1 MSVVDE
7 VKDRLDIVEVIQ
19 SYVPLKKAGRNYKG
33 LCPFH
38 AEKTPSFVVF
48 PDSGTWHCFGACATG
63 GDVFTFVMKRE
74 NLDFSEAL
82 AILARRAGVELAP
95 RSPQAAEADQRQD
108 LLREINQATALYYHH
123 LLLNSAEAARA
134 LSYLQGRG
142 FDHDTLERFQVGYAP
157 DRWDGLLRY
166 LTGKGYA
173 VADLAEAGVIS
184 ERDDR
189 SGYHDRF
196 RRRIIFPIRDQQG
209 RTIGFGGRIL
219 DEGVPKYLNSPQTPL
234 FDKSSVLY
242 GLDLA
247 RQGIRASGVAV
258 IVEGYTDVLMAHQH
272 GLNNVVAQMGT
283 ALTESQLKLLKRYTS
298 RFVLALDPDAAG
310 DLATLRGLDVARQV
324 MDRDVVPVR
333 TANELL
339 RFGDRLAADIQI
351 MALPPGRDPDEVI
364 RDDPAEWARL
374 VAQAQPIMDYYFQAL
389 TAGLN
394 LITAEG
400 KREAVRRLDPLL
412 AELGDWTLRMHYVQQ
427 LARMI
432 KVDDRVLWE
441 QIRRGAADQK
451 SQPRPAQ
458 PQAPAKKAGKAVV
471 GVDEYCLASLLAYPY
486 LFNRVDEVLQAS
498 NEAGVQAEDL
508 DQAQDRTIFAAWRRW
523 LGDLPGAGQA
533 QGGGAPNARAGFYE
547 TLDEQLQ
554 DRVSYLLETLA
565 KQPQAPDELM
575 RDKVIGVVLRLRLQN
590 LRRKNEELR
599 FLQQDAQASGDR
611 QAAMAFGGL
620 IREMT
625 VRIGR
630 LEKVVDE
637 RTMMGRR
644 RREDAA
650 VRVTTP
656 DE

>member
-1 MSVVDE
+1 
-7 VKDRLDIVEVIQ
+7 
-19 SYVPLKKAGRNYKG
+19 
-33 LCPFH
+33 
-38 AEKTPSFVVF
+38 
-48 PDSGTWHCFGACATG
+48 
-63 GDVFTFVMKRE
+63 
-74 NLDFSEAL
+74 
-82 AILARRAGVELAP
+82 
-95 RSPQAAEADQRQD
+95 
-108 LLREINQATALYYHH
+108 
-123 LLLNSAEAARA
+123 
-134 LSYLQGRG
+134 
-142 FDHDTLERFQVGYAP
+142 
-157 DRWDGLLRY
+157 
-166 LTGKGYA
+166 
-173 VADLAEAGVIS
+173 
-184 ERDDR
+184 
-189 SGYHDRF
+189 
-196 RRRIIFPIRDQQG
+196 
-209 RTIGFGGRIL
+209 
-219 DEGVPKYLNSPQTPL
+219 
-234 FDKSSVLY
+234 
-242 GLDLA
+242 
-247 RQGIRASGVAV
+247 
-258 IVEGYTDVLMAHQH
+258 
-272 GLNNVVAQMGT
+272 
-283 ALTESQLKLLKRYTS
+283 
-298 RFVLALDPDAAG
+298 
-310 DLATLRGLDVARQV
+310 
-324 MDRDVVPVR
+324 
-333 TANELL
+333 
-339 RFGDRLAADIQI
+339 
-351 MALPPGRDPDEVI
+351 
-364 RDDPAEWARL
+364 
-374 VAQAQPIMDYYFQAL
+374 
-389 TAGLN
+389 
-394 LITAEG
+394 
-400 KREAVRRLDPLL
+400 
-412 AELGDWTLRMHYVQQ
+412 
-427 LARMI
+427 
-432 KVDDRVLWE
+432 VDDRVLWE